1 MGIWGAKLYQ
11 DDLAL
16 DIKEEYIGKLERGLD
31 NQKALEEVIKE
42 NEESLEDDVEK
53 TVFWLALADTMWK
66 VGRLTQEVKQKAL
79 QIINKEENL
88 KIWKEQGS
96 KREYEIRKE
105 ELNKLREKLNSPM
118 PKEKQLCK
126 KEKKLS
132 SNRQKSKWNIGDT
145 YAYQLKSEKAKELG
159 LYKRYLIFRKI
170 ADSEIYPK
178 SIAGI
183 VYIQITKTEQLP
195 QNEEEINRLEYIIM
209 SNMGNVR
216 HKYRTTMKR
225 ITQKCMKEEMIYVG
239 NYLEVKMPEDEYIEE
254 QEINMS
260 LCGWEQVTPY
270 IIEKVIRL
278 GTNKK
283 PVYYEVDPKNIS
295 DSHVRF
301 LMRVRHYE
309 KVLKIIPPEGAIVK
323 DDPLLYIALIDSMM
337 IGGFVKN
344 PVGGVGETVK
354 QEAYRRIEELRN
366 IINKRTE
373 KEEQLQV
380 LNELEDKIR
389 KFNSGL

>member
-170 ADSEIYPK
+170 ADRKEKTRDIP
-178 SIAGI
+178 GI

-195 QNEEEINRLEYIIM
+195 QNVEEINRLEYIIM

-216 HKYRTTMKR
+216 HEYRTKINGM
-225 ITQKCMKEEMIYVG
+225 TQRCMKEELIYLG
-239 NYLEVKMPEDEYIEE
+239 NYLDIETPDDEYVKE
-254 QEINMS
+254 QEID
-260 LCGWEQVTPY
+260 
-270 IIEKVIRL
+270 IELWLWKQINSYFIESSIKL

-389 KFNSGL
+389 KFNNGL